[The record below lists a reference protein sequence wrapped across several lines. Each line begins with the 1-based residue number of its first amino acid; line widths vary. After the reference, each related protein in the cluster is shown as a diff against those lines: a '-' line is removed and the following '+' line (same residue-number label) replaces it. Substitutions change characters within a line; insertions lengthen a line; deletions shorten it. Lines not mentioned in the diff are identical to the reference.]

1 MLQVVAGLTVVF
13 VGYVLYEVYKTVSS
27 ESKTGSQAKVPPP
40 PAGTATRPTPTPA
53 TGEEAP
59 AKSMAPSEPKKPA
72 AATKTHETAAVSRK
86 PEPIE
91 EPKALQLK
99 DPATGESGPAPTNY
113 RFAKKWIKEALV
125 AEGLLDK
132 VYKNADLDE
141 AAGRKVRDALDTFK
155 AIAKYHA

>member
-27 ESKTGSQAKVPPP
+27 ETKQGSSTKVPPP
-40 PAGTATRPTPTPA
+40 PAGTPARPAQAAVDGT
-53 TGEEAP
+53 TG
-59 AKSMAPSEPKKPA
+59 KSASAEPKKTA
-72 AATKTHETAAVSRK
+72 AATKKSEPIAAAK
-86 PEPIE
+86 AEQPEPAE
-91 EPKALQLK
+91 QQKSLHLK
-99 DPATGESGPAPTNY
+99 DPATGDTGPAPTNY

-141 AAGRKVRDALDTFK
+141 SASRKVREALEKFRD
-155 AIAKYHA
+155 IAKYHA

>member
-27 ESKTGSQAKVPPP
+27 ESKSGPQAKVPPP
-40 PAGTATRPTPTPA
+40 SVGTATRATPAATPTA
-53 TGEEAP
+53 GTAGKSTTAP
-59 AKSMAPSEPKKPA
+59 EPKK
-72 AATKTHETAAVSRK
+72 AATSAKKSEPVAEPRK
-86 PEPIE
+86 SEPPEE
-91 EPKALQLK
+91 QKALQLK
-99 DPATGESGPAPTNY
+99 DPATGETGPAPTNY

-141 AAGRKVRDALDTFK
+141 AAGRKVREALDTFK
-155 AIAKYHA
+155 AMTKYHA